1 MKISNFK
8 FNKLCTII
16 FIYLVKLDVHSIL
29 WILKIEQFSSN
40 LHQYFFLNTF
50 KSDIEYLFLPKENI
64 LKFNVILASNEKI
77 DK

>member
-16 FIYLVKLDVHSIL
+16 FIYLVKLDVYSIL